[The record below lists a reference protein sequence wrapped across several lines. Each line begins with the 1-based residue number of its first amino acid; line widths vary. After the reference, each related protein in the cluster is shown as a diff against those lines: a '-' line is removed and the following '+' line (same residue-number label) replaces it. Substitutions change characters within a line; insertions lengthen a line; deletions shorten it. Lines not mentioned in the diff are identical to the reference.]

1 VTDKNAANS
10 RIRSFSAVNSE
21 RKRKGVIFNLIAAWR
36 LPHED
41 RWGIS
46 CPSVFFVI
54 PRKEALML
62 KWGAVQDGTSFP
74 EFNHARLLETW
85 KLLLQFAGKQQ
96 KSKN

>member
-1 VTDKNAANS
+1 MGYK
-10 RIRSFSAVNSE
+10 
-21 RKRKGVIFNLIAAWR
+21 
-36 LPHED
+36 LPI
-41 RWGIS
+41 GL
-46 CPSVFFVI
+46 FFV

-85 KLLLQFAGKQQ
+85 KLLLQFIGKRQ